1 MNVFSAVTK
10 KYITCILFLPSE
22 VTTKLV
28 NTIEEHEIHRTDMTP
43 FGESQRG
50 W

>member
-10 KYITCILFLPSE
+10 KYSTCIVFVPSE
-22 VTTKLV
+22 VTIELV
-28 NTIEEHEIHRTDMTP
+28 NTIEEHGIHRADMTP